1 MIKPIITFILLLM
14 VVKIL
19 AVDAYS
25 QEDTT
30 IANKG
35 EALQESNPSLV
46 LTPPPILEGLTN
58 SHVEVSIKKIDGGED
73 TKKLEEFLSIE
84 TYRTKVSI
92 LEISSEIPYW
102 LDNISSMGKK
112 SEESLLSW
120 IENTLLQEY
129 YNPESTNPIYNK
141 GDSLLSTLLGGAS
154 KPTLIE
160 GSRVIANLIS
170 NLFEPNQQN
179 ATIDRP
185 IYSIAFET
193 SPFSHK
199 LVSIILV
206 DPSPSSGPEKKSY
219 IIVIDS
225 TYNE

>member
-1 MIKPIITFILLLM
+1 MIKTLITIILVLG
-14 VVKIL
+14 VK
-19 AVDAYS
+19 AYS
-25 QEDTT
+25 QENLAMGNEGPEDQDP
-30 IANKG
+30 G
-35 EALQESNPSLV
+35 LV
-46 LTPPPILEGLTN
+46 LAPSPILEGLSN

-73 TKKLEEFLSIE
+73 SKKFEEFLSKE
-84 TYRTKVSI
+84 TYKTRVSL

-120 IENTLLQEY
+120 VENTLLQEY
-129 YNPESTNPIYNK
+129 YKPELANPVFSKEN
-141 GDSLLSTLLGGAS
+141 SLLSTLLGGAS
-154 KPTLIE
+154 KSTLIE
-160 GSRVIANLIS
+160 GTKTIANMIG
-170 NLFEPNQQN
+170 NLLNPDQKD
-179 ATIDRP
+179 ARIDRP
-185 IYSIAFET
+185 FYSISFKT

-219 IIVIDS
+219 LIIIDS

>member
-1 MIKPIITFILLLM
+1 
-14 VVKIL
+14 
-19 AVDAYS
+19 
-25 QEDTT
+25 
-30 IANKG
+30 
-35 EALQESNPSLV
+35 
-46 LTPPPILEGLTN
+46 
-58 SHVEVSIKKIDGGED
+58 
-73 TKKLEEFLSIE
+73 
-84 TYRTKVSI
+84 
-92 LEISSEIPYW
+92 
-102 LDNISSMGKK
+102 MGKK
-112 SEESLLSW
+112 SEEDLLSW

-129 YNPESTNPIYNK
+129 YAPKLSNPAFNK

-160 GSRVIANLIS
+160 GVRVITNLIS

-185 IYSIAFET
+185 IYSIAFKT

-199 LVSIILV
+199 LVSIMLV
-206 DPSPSSGPEKKSY
+206 DPSPASGPEKRSY